1 MAPLLIATRARLCF
15 ADRALILSSGW
26 ICCRVS
32 LIYHSYGT
40 PSSGGGISRTPF
52 AFASAGF
59 DDDLHPVRRS
69 APTEARE
76 AAFTR
81 FRIGDRAAPFRIRAW
96 RNAAFAARNY
106 S

>member
-32 LIYHSYGT
+32 LIYHSYGWEHLAHT
-40 PSSGGGISRTPF
+40 FRLRVGRE
-52 AFASAGF
+52 F

-81 FRIGDRAAPFRIRAW
+81 FRIGDRAASFRIRAW
-96 RNAAFAARNY
+96 RKAAFVASNY